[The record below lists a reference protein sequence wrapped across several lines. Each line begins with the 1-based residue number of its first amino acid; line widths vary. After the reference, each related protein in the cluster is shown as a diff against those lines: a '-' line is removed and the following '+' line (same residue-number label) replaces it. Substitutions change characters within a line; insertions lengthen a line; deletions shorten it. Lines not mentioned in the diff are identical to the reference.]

1 MNTLL
6 TYLFQWML
14 GQQDAPEWFHNP
26 YLITGVL
33 FLILIGAL
41 VFVTCWYNRR
51 RMRFGPPRVKGW
63 KNYGKYD
70 EGSEEWG

>member
-1 MNTLL
+1 MNAML
-6 TYLFQWML
+6 TFLFQWML
-14 GQQDAPEWFHNP
+14 GQQDAPEW
-26 YLITGVL
+26 V
-33 FLILIGAL
+33 L
-41 VFVTCWYNRR
+41 VFVTCWYNKR